1 MNQSASF
8 AATMKGR
15 GMKKGKKG
23 MPPAF
28 VKKGK
33 KPAMK
38 KVGDDDK
45 DMAMLKRKKMPA

>member
-1 MNQSASF
+1 
-8 AATMKGR
+8 MKG
-15 GMKKGKKG
+15 KGKPK

-38 KVGDDDK
+38 KVGGEDK
-45 DMAMLKRKKMPA
+45 DMAMLKRRKMPA